1 MIVCEPPKLM
11 NGKGMPVIGATPMVI
26 PMLMKIWNSEHA
38 DDTPAA
44 TRLPNVDLEIV
55 ITFSPRQISSA

>member
-1 MIVCEPPKLM
+1 
-11 NGKGMPVIGATPMVI
+11 MPVIGAMPMVI
-26 PMLMKIWNSEHA
+26 PMLMKIWNMSML
-38 DDTPAA
+38 TIPAA